1 MSGPRTTSPAASADV
16 PATDV
21 TPARSAYQSELE
33 QLRLQVELM
42 GVRVDQNL
50 ERMRSVLHHGEPCEA
65 EHAVAADDEIDAMQV
80 SLTERC
86 YDLLAREQPVASDL
100 RLIVSVVRITA
111 ELERIGDLALR
122 VVKLTPDHALLRQST
137 EIFDLLAALADLALD
152 HYRLALRSFAT
163 QSADLAEEVSAGSP
177 EVSVVSDRLVG
188 EVHRLQGDDA
198 VPVAVKAMTAG
209 QALSRIDDHATVL
222 GARLRYLFTGDP
234 DHLAAEV
241 R

>member
-1 MSGPRTTSPAASADV
+1 
-16 PATDV
+16 
-21 TPARSAYQSELE
+21 
-33 QLRLQVELM
+33 
-42 GVRVDQNL
+42 
-50 ERMRSVLHHGEPCEA
+50 MRSVLHHGDVGEA
-65 EHAVAADDEIDAMQV
+65 ALAVEADDEIDAMQV

-122 VVKLTPDHALLRQST
+122 VAKLTPDHALLRSST

-152 HYRLALRSFAT
+152 HYRLALRAFAA
-163 QSADLAEEVSAGSP
+163 QSADLAEEIASGSP
-177 EVSVVSDRLVG
+177 EVSLLTDRLVG
-188 EVHRLQGDDA
+188 EVHRLEGDDA
-198 VPVAVKAMTAG
+198 VPVAVKAMAAG
-209 QALSRIDDHATVL
+209 QALSRIDDHARIL

>member
-1 MSGPRTTSPAASADV
+1 V
-16 PATDV
+16 PT
-21 TPARSAYQSELE
+21 ARAAYQAELD

-42 GVRVDQNL
+42 GVRVDENL
-50 ERMRSVLHHGEPCEA
+50 ERMRTVLTDGDRA
-65 EHAVAADDEIDAMQV
+65 LAGVALAADDEIDAMQV

-122 VVKLTPDHALLRQST
+122 VVKLADHHELLHRSP
-137 EIFDLLAALADLALD
+137 EITDVLAALCDRAID
-152 HYRLALRSFAT
+152 HYRLALRAF
-163 QSADLAEEVSAGSP
+163 SAASPELAAEVSAGSS
-177 EVSVVSDRLVG
+177 EADLLMGRLVS
-188 EVHRLQGDDA
+188 EVHRLDGDDA
-198 VPVAVKAMTAG
+198 VAVAVKAMTAG
-209 QALSRIDDHATVL
+209 QALSRIDDHAGVL

>member
-1 MSGPRTTSPAASADV
+1 MEPSVADRPGGTASDNADG
-16 PATDV
+16 
-21 TPARSAYQSELE
+21 TPARSAYQAELE

-50 ERMRSVLHHGEPCEA
+50 ERMRSVLLQGDQEEA
-65 EHAVAADDEIDAMQV
+65 GVAIAADDEIDAMQV

-122 VVKLTPDHALLRQST
+122 VAKLAPDYTLLHRSDD
-137 EIFDLLAALADLALD
+137 IFDLLAALADLALD
-152 HYRLALRSFAT
+152 HYRLALRAFAA
-163 QSADLAEEVSAGSP
+163 QSVDLAEEVSGGSP
-177 EVSVVSDRLVG
+177 EVGLLSDRLVG
-188 EVHRLQGDDA
+188 EVHRLRGDDA
-198 VPVAVKAMTAG
+198 VPVAVKAMAAG
-209 QALSRIDDHATVL
+209 QALSRIDDHATIL

>member
-1 MSGPRTTSPAASADV
+1 VAS
-16 PATDV
+16 TDV
-21 TPARSAYQSELE
+21 TQARAAYQSELE

-42 GVRVDQNL
+42 GVWVDQNL
-50 ERMRSVLHHGEPCEA
+50 ERMRSVLHHGDLHEA
-65 EHAVAADDEIDAMQV
+65 DLALAADDEIDAMQV

-122 VVKLTPDHALLRQST
+122 VVKLAPDLALLQRSK
-137 EIFDLLAALADLALD
+137 EIFDLLAALADVALD
-152 HYRLALRSFAT
+152 HYRLALRSFAG
-163 QSADLAEEVSAGSP
+163 QSVELAVEVATGSP
-177 EVSVVSDRLVG
+177 EVGHLTDRLVG
-188 EVHRLQGDDA
+188 EVHRLQGEDA
-198 VPVAVKAMTAG
+198 VPVAVKAMTVG

>member
-1 MSGPRTTSPAASADV
+1 MA
-16 PATDV
+16 
-21 TPARSAYQSELE
+21 PARSSYRAELD

-50 ERMRSVLHHGEPCEA
+50 ERMRSVLHSGDPREA
-65 EHAVAADDEIDAMQV
+65 EHALAADDEIDGMQV

-122 VVKLTPDHALLRQST
+122 VVKLAPDHAMLRASD

-163 QSADLAEEVSAGSP
+163 QSPELAAEVAHGSP
-177 EVSVVSDRLVG
+177 EVGHLSDRLVG
-188 EVHRLQGDDA
+188 EVHRLQGEDA
-198 VPVAVKAMTAG
+198 VAVAVKAMAAG
-209 QALSRIDDHATVL
+209 QALTRIDDHATVL

>member
-1 MSGPRTTSPAASADV
+1 MADRPSGAAADRPDGSPAR
-16 PATDV
+16 AT
-21 TPARSAYQSELE
+21 YQSELE

-50 ERMRSVLHHGEPCEA
+50 ERMRSVLHRGDQREA
-65 EHAVAADDEIDAMQV
+65 ALAVAADDEIDAMQV

-122 VVKLTPDHALLRQST
+122 VAKLAPDHSLLTRSN

-152 HYRLALRSFAT
+152 HYRLALRAFAG
-163 QSADLAEEVSAGSP
+163 QSVELAAEVSAGSP
-177 EVSVVSDRLVG
+177 EVGLLSDRLVG
-188 EVHRLQGDDA
+188 EVHRLAGDDA
-198 VPVAVKAMTAG
+198 VPVAVKAMAAG
-209 QALSRIDDHATVL
+209 QALSRIDDHARIL

>member
-1 MSGPRTTSPAASADV
+1 MAQRPGGTADQSGSTEP
-16 PATDV
+16 
-21 TPARSAYQSELE
+21 TPARTAYQHELD
-33 QLRLQVELM
+33 QLRLQVEVM

-50 ERMRSVLHHGEPCEA
+50 ERMRSVLHHADQREA
-65 EHAVAADDEIDAMQV
+65 QLALAADDEIDAMQV

-122 VVKLTPDHALLRQST
+122 VVKLHADHALLERSA

-152 HYRLALRSFAT
+152 RYRLALRAFAV
-163 QSADLAEEVSAGSP
+163 QSSALAEEVAAGSP
-177 EVSVVSDRLVG
+177 EVGVLTDRLVVEIHG
-188 EVHRLQGDDA
+188 LQGPDA

-209 QALSRIDDHATVL
+209 QALSRIDDHAAVL